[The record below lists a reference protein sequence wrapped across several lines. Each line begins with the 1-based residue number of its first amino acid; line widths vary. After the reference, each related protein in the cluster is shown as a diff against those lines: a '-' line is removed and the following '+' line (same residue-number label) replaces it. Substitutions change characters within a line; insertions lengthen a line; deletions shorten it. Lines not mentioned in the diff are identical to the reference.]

1 MRKRQQAWTFNL
13 PFVSLL
19 LRQKSPLNFKKWS
32 ILGLQNKINGPRL
45 FLAPATSQRRRD
57 PEELKREVLQAP
69 ARVLHDKWIVM
80 LESQDVLGV
89 AWGGYIFR
97 SAGFPYNHTPKL
109 FWVFWANNSV
119 LQQMSTDITLFLCVQ
134 NISIFKSCWNTFK
147 SHFLGGSGEEE
158 TGGVSVIGRN
168 LEKYAEK
175 VGQAQM
181 ACLFTGFNACQQT
194 LRGRSDQSPRNKS
207 CLLQDVGN
215 VWCKA
220 NRFQGWWPFPDD
232 HKWD

>member
-1 MRKRQQAWTFNL
+1 
-13 PFVSLL
+13 
-19 LRQKSPLNFKKWS
+19 
-32 ILGLQNKINGPRL
+32 
-45 FLAPATSQRRRD
+45 
-57 PEELKREVLQAP
+57 
-69 ARVLHDKWIVM
+69 
-80 LESQDVLGV
+80 
-89 AWGGYIFR
+89 
-97 SAGFPYNHTPKL
+97 
-109 FWVFWANNSV
+109 
-119 LQQMSTDITLFLCVQ
+119 MSTDITLFLCVQ

-215 VWCKA
+215 V
-220 NRFQGWWPFPDD
+220 
-232 HKWD
+232 